1 MGELL
6 RKIVAGSIA
15 PRRRAGKSPLAMGSM
30 RCSYWSADLT
40 ILAPDRPIAI
50 GQRPPIEQI
59 MPQKG

>member
-1 MGELL
+1 
-6 RKIVAGSIA
+6 
-15 PRRRAGKSPLAMGSM
+15 MGSM